1 MVTVKE
7 FRRSGRVSKAVRKSS
22 SGCKS
27 GSWVLVRH
35 SGEAAEYSSRA
46 VRQGSSSCRRGSWV
60 LVGHSAEAAE

>member
-7 FRRSGRVSKAVRKSS
+7 FRRSDRVSKAVRKSS

-35 SGEAAEYSSRA
+35 SGEAAE
-46 VRQGSSSCRRGSWV
+46 
-60 LVGHSAEAAE
+60 